1 MERQPRFQFPSL
13 FLSRFFLDNISLDSI
28 IKSHGP
34 RDSLKRSDF
43 KFFDSSSRFLHTNRV
58 ISRRSA
64 VFLWH
69 KRFVHVWAT
78 ERHLI
83 RKPADEISSLYPV
96 SSIWP
101 FWETPIRGWPADRP
115 GSERGFLGFERS
127 LGKGKRRAGYE
138 KKRER
143 KERGRNGYKRDKGR
157 SCNTHTWRASTTC
170 PGLTPSPTGVMR
182 CSSTCIRRSVGR
194 WPSPR
199 VELKNSLTKPGGLVF
214 RATEFQRDLRAL
226 DLLFF
231 FFFFFHLLLCFLS
244 KILHGFIREKF
255 GVVNGN

>member
-1 MERQPRFQFPSL
+1 MKYRACIPSARFDP
-13 FLSRFFLDNISLDSI
+13 
-28 IKSHGP
+28 
-34 RDSLKRSDF
+34 
-43 KFFDSSSRFLHTNRV
+43 
-58 ISRRSA
+58 
-64 VFLWH
+64 
-69 KRFVHVWAT
+69 
-78 ERHLI
+78 
-83 RKPADEISSLYPV
+83 
-96 SSIWP
+96 
-101 FWETPIRGWPADRP
+101 
-115 GSERGFLGFERS
+115 FERRLFEDGRPTGREVNEASWAS

-231 FFFFFHLLLCFLS
+231 FFFFFPPLCFLS

-255 GVVNGN
+255 GVVNGKLMARIFSVM